1 MNDINDFINYVKQA
15 GIQRTNRYQIIMNI
29 PDTVMA
35 RYGDLVDQVKNNQP
49 GYNAENLEAQSQVS
63 SSADLSKTLSLMA
76 LDTNT
81 PGYNVSAV
89 DMKIGTTRKVAYD
102 KSTGDFHVTFRCS
115 GDMSEKKLF
124 DAWRN
129 QMFRSDHSTAFYD
142 DYVSEAIQILT
153 LDLAGNV
160 TYQTTLSEAYPAII
174 TELNMNAEEA
184 NVVMTFQ
191 VTFNYRKMYN
201 SDEDY
206 TSDPI
211 EYPPV
216 FGGNVEV
223 PEQILDLSLKSLPNA
238 PAVGGQE
245 LFLIDVFK
253 NIGRVKKQIEA
264 GTLGSVMG
272 GKLVTN
278 ILRDVKAAGV
288 DIGIT
293 NKALEYGDDVLFA
306 LKRYVGEKIL

>member
-1 MNDINDFINYVKQA
+1 MNDINDFINHVKQA
-15 GIQRTNRYQIIMNI
+15 GLQRTNRYQIIMNI
-29 PDTVMA
+29 PDNVLEKF
-35 RYGDLVDQVKNNQP
+35 GELVDQVKANQP
-49 GYNAENLEAQSQVS
+49 GYDSENLESQSQIS
-63 SSADLSKTLSLMA
+63 SSSDMSRILSLMA

-81 PGYNVSAV
+81 PGYAVSAV

-102 KSTGDFHVTFRCS
+102 KSTGDFHITFRCS
-115 GDMSEKKLF
+115 GDMAEKKLF

-129 QMFRSDHSTAFYD
+129 LMFRSDHATAFYD
-142 DYVSEAIQILT
+142 EYVSEAIQILT

-160 TYQTTLSEAYPAII
+160 TYQTTLSEAYPSNV

-184 NVVMTFQ
+184 NAVMTFQ

-206 TSDPI
+206 TVNPV

-216 FGGNVEV
+216 FGGAIEV
-223 PEQILDLSLKSLPNA
+223 PESPLELSLKSLPNA

-253 NIGRVKKQIEA
+253 NIGRVKKQIES

-288 DIGIT
+288 DIGVT
-293 NKALEYGDDVLFA
+293 NKALEYGNDVLFA